1 MSDEVQSEGLSGK
14 VVVLGIQHTF
24 VMFGATVLVPILT
37 GLDIGVTLFAAGV
50 GTLIFHVLTKFKV
63 PVFLG
68 SSFAFLPALFVIGA
82 TEGLP
87 YALGGIM
94 VAGFLY
100 VIVSIIF
107 RFVSTDVLHRV
118 LPPHVTGPVIILI
131 GIILAPVAILN
142 SVDGYVGNVQ
152 AQIGVLGCWLVAFFT
167 FAVGIVVKIAF
178 PKWRLNF
185 LSLLPVLI
193 AILAGYILSIIIGIV
208 DFSGVRDAAWIGVPA
223 FTLPK
228 FSMTA
233 ISFAVPIAIVTIVEH
248 FGDVL
253 AIGNVVKKDF
263 LKDPGI
269 HRTLLGDGIATSLS
283 ALIGGPANTT
293 YSENTGAVA
302 LTGVHNPAVM
312 RVAAVFAILISFV
325 PKFNAIIG
333 SVPAPVIG
341 GISILLFGMIS
352 AIGVKNMVDAR
363 VDMGDAKVLMIVA
376 AMMVLGLGT
385 GAIAQLTNPNG
396 GLMPDAA
403 FAVGGSLTFGNFNIG
418 GLGLAAIVGILLN
431 LVLNFKSV
439 TGGRGTGASE

>member
-1 MSDEVQSEGLSGK
+1 MSDEVTKEGLSGK

-50 GTLIFHVLTKFKV
+50 GTLLFHVVTKFKV

-68 SSFAFLPALFVIGA
+68 SSFAFLPALFVIGQ

-87 YALGGIM
+87 YALGGIL
-94 VAGFLY
+94 VAGLLY
-100 VIVSIIF
+100 IVVAIIFNFVSI
-107 RFVSTDVLHRV
+107 DVLHRI

-152 AQIGVLGCWLVAFFT
+152 AQIGVIGCWLVAFFT
-167 FAVGIVVKIAF
+167 FAVGIVVKVAF

-193 AILAGYILSIIIGIV
+193 AIIAGYVLSIIIGVV
-208 DFSGVRDAAWIGVPA
+208 DFSSVRAAAWIGIPS
-223 FTLPK
+223 FTLPR

-233 ISFAVPIAIVTIVEH
+233 ISFAVPIAIVTMVEH
-248 FGDVL
+248 FGDIL
-253 AIGNVVKKDF
+253 AIGNVVGKDF
-263 LKDPGI
+263 LKDPKI
-269 HRTLLGDGIATSLS
+269 SRTLLGDGIATSLS

-293 YSENTGAVA
+293 YSENTGAIA

-312 RVAAVFAILISFV
+312 RVAAVFAILISFI
-325 PKFNAIIG
+325 PKFNALIG
-333 SVPAPVIG
+333 TIPAPVIG

-363 VDMGDAKVLMIVA
+363 VDMGDPKILMIVA

-385 GAIAQLTNPNG
+385 GAIGNLVG
-396 GLMPDAA
+396 GDAA
-403 FAVGGSLTFGNFNIG
+403 GAAVTFGNFNLG

-431 LVLNFKSV
+431 LIINFESFKKK
-439 TGGRGTGASE
+439 A

>member
-1 MSDEVQSEGLSGK
+1 MSDEVTKEGLSGK
-14 VVVLGIQHTF
+14 VVVLGLQHTF

-50 GTLIFHVLTKFKV
+50 GTLLFHVVTKFKV

-68 SSFAFLPALFVIGA
+68 SSFAFLPALFVIGS

-87 YALGGIM
+87 YALGGIL
-94 VAGFLY
+94 VAGLLY
-100 VIVSIIF
+100 IVVAIIFNFVSI
-107 RFVSTDVLHRV
+107 DVLHRI

-152 AQIGVLGCWLVAFFT
+152 AQIGILGCWLVAFFT
-167 FAVGIVVKIAF
+167 FAVGIVVKVAF

-193 AILAGYILSIIIGIV
+193 AIVAGYVLSIIIGVV
-208 DFSGVRDAAWIGVPA
+208 DFSSVREAAWIGLPA
-223 FTLPK
+223 FTLPR

-233 ISFAVPIAIVTIVEH
+233 ISFAVPIAIVTMVEH
-248 FGDVL
+248 FGDIL
-253 AIGNVVKKDF
+253 AIGNVVGKDF
-263 LKDPGI
+263 LKDPKI
-269 HRTLLGDGIATSLS
+269 SRTLLGDGIATSLS

-293 YSENTGAVA
+293 YSENTGAIA

-333 SVPAPVIG
+333 TIPAPVIG

-363 VDMGDAKVLMIVA
+363 VDMGDPKVLMIVA

-385 GAIAQLTNPNG
+385 GAIAGLVG
-396 GLMPDAA
+396 GDAA
-403 FAVGGSLTFGNFNIG
+403 GASIAFGNFNIG

-431 LVLNFKSV
+431 LIINFKQV
-439 TGGRGTGASE
+439 KKEA